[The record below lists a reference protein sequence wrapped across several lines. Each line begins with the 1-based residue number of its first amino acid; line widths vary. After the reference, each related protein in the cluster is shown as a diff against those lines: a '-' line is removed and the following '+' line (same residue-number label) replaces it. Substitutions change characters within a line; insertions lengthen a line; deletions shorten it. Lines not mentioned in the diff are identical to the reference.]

1 MFEANITFAHPI
13 RDVVDHEHGSVIDQ
27 AIQTYLAR
35 QRVAH
40 LATADAEGRPHVVP
54 MCYALAETTLYSVID
69 TKPKRR
75 PPEQLRRV
83 ANILKNPRVAVVI
96 DTYSEAWT
104 ALGFVLLEGSA
115 RIVRSGPEHSA
126 ALRLLRE
133 KYSQYQAMALEDRP
147 VIAVSIARVVRWGE
161 LE

>member
-1 MFEANITFAHPI
+1 
-13 RDVVDHEHGSVIDQ
+13 
-27 AIQTYLAR
+27 
-35 QRVAH
+35 
-40 LATADAEGRPHVVP
+40 

-104 ALGFVLLEGSA
+104 ALGYVLLEGSA
-115 RIVRSGPEHSA
+115 RLVRSGPEHSI

-133 KYSQYQAMALEDRP
+133 KYPQYRGIALEDRP
-147 VIAVSIARVVRWGE
+147 VIAVSIARVVQWGK